1 MQYLLPTSC
10 VMIMVTNEGEDH
22 DLDPFPLVSGKHLAH
37 VAHVSFLSLCH
48 VHRNSNSMARTKNNV
63 RSFAPWTSQG
73 LARVVGRSNNEP
85 AKERSTLITP
95 EKQPLGPATA
105 TPDHAIQPPLP
116 SLAPPL
122 ESDRSS
128 RLSRTQPYNPA
139 IRHAP
144 LEELT
149 PRNLYNNFP
158 SPAGPATPVVPPPPS
173 PPSQPHPAVA
183 AVTKGVQ
190 GRDEPGL
197 RSGCARLEQA
207 DGAGPSQP
215 AAGSGVA
222 AAAEARPEPSQPAAA
237 SPQQARARVTL

>member
-1 MQYLLPTSC
+1 
-10 VMIMVTNEGEDH
+10 
-22 DLDPFPLVSGKHLAH
+22 
-37 VAHVSFLSLCH
+37 
-48 VHRNSNSMARTKNNV
+48 MARTKSNA

-122 ESDRSS
+122 ESDHSS
-128 RLSRTQPYNPA
+128 RLSRTQPYSPA
-139 IRHAP
+139 SKHAP
-144 LEELT
+144 HEELA
-149 PRNLYNNFP
+149 PRNLYSNYP
-158 SPAGPATPVVPPPPS
+158 SPAGPAAPVVPPPPS

-183 AVTKGVQ
+183 AVTQGVH

-197 RSGCARLEQA
+197 RSGCAHLEHA
-207 DGAGPSQP
+207 DVAGPSQP
-215 AAGSGVA
+215 AAGSGGV
-222 AAAEARPEPSQPAAA
+222 AAAEARPGPSNAAMTP
-237 SPQQARARVTL
+237 PQQARARVALG